1 MQIARLGI
9 IAIAVLLL
17 PQMAIAKRA
26 APNPV
31 APVVGGKVRYMA
43 PDVTPK
49 YLSIYGASKCFKSGN
64 CLEARDR
71 KTSKLLW
78 QAEVY
83 QTKFDP
89 NLETDVQSVY
99 INSIE
104 IDRGKLIVK
113 NERGD
118 RYSVDLKTHAVKK
131 M

>member
-17 PQMAIAKRA
+17 PQIAIAKRA

-49 YLSIYGASKCFKSGN
+49 YLSIYGASKCLRSGN
-64 CLEARDR
+64 CIEARDR
-71 KTSKLLW
+71 KTGKLLW
-78 QAEVY
+78 QVEVY

-89 NLETDVQSVY
+89 KLETDVQSVY
-99 INSIE
+99 INSIDLE
-104 IDRGKLIVK
+104 RGRLVVK

-118 RYSVDLKTHAVKK
+118 RYSVDLKTRAVKK
-131 M
+131 L